1 MTTVFHAR
9 PYGGLIEIQS
19 NLRRKKLHRTNQG
32 FKCLGE
38 SFSNRVNLRSPIQTR
53 RKRQPQHLE
62 NELSSKT
69 NLNESTEVTNACLT
83 FSNQVIKDGT
93 LKEVRVT
100 YLKHLILAF
109 LNVNSNR
116 NKLT

>member
-1 MTTVFHAR
+1 MTTVFHAK

-19 NLRRKKLHRTNQG
+19 NLRRKKLHRMNQG
-32 FKCLGE
+32 LKRLGE
-38 SFSNRVNLRSPIQTR
+38 NFSNRDDFRSPIQTR

-69 NLNESTEVTNACLT
+69 NLNESTEVTNACFK
-83 FSNQVIKDGT
+83 FSNQGIKNNT
-93 LKEVRVT
+93 IKEVRVT
-100 YLKHLILAF
+100 YLKGLILAF
-109 LNVNSNR
+109 VNVNSNR